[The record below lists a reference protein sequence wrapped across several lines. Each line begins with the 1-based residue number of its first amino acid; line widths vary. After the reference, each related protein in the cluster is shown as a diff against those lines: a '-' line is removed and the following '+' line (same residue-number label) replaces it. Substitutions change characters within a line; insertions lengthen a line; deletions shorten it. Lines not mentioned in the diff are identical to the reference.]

1 LNACTLYRWLY
12 RDLHLL
18 HPAGEV
24 RNYAAGLSLSGRKV
38 CVLAIDYQQTNDL
51 DADTFIRV
59 LESSGLAKRRPAHD
73 RDRIARMLAGSN
85 LIIVACDG
93 GTVVGVARALT
104 DYAYCCYL
112 SDLAVDRAYQ
122 GRGIGRQL
130 IEETRRA
137 AGPETMCLLLSAPD
151 AVGFYESIQMPLQSR
166 AFMFP
171 RER

>member
-1 LNACTLYRWLY
+1 M
-12 RDLHLL
+12 
-18 HPAGEV
+18 GIE
-24 RNYAAGLSLSGRKV
+24 
-38 CVLAIDYQQTNDL
+38 YQKTDDL
-51 DADTFIRV
+51 DPDAFIGV
-59 LESSGLAKRRPAHD
+59 LKSSGLAERRPAGD
-73 RDRIARMLAGSN
+73 RDRIARMLAASN
-85 LIIVACDG
+85 LIIVARDG
-93 GTVVGVARALT
+93 GTLVGVARSLT

-151 AVGFYESIQMPLQSR
+151 AVGFYEAIQMPRQSR

>member
-1 LNACTLYRWLY
+1 M
-12 RDLHLL
+12 
-18 HPAGEV
+18 GIE
-24 RNYAAGLSLSGRKV
+24 
-38 CVLAIDYQQTNDL
+38 YQKTSDL
-51 DADTFIRV
+51 DPDAFISV
-59 LESSGLAKRRPAHD
+59 LRSSGLAERRPAGD

-85 LIIVACDG
+85 LVIAARDG
-93 GTVVGVARALT
+93 GKIVGVARALT

-130 IEETRRA
+130 IVETQRA
-137 AGPETMCLLLSAPD
+137 AGPETMCLLLSAPET
-151 AVGFYESIQMPLQSR
+151 VGFYEAIQMPRQSR

>member
-1 LNACTLYRWLY
+1 M
-12 RDLHLL
+12 
-18 HPAGEV
+18 GIE
-24 RNYAAGLSLSGRKV
+24 
-38 CVLAIDYQQTNDL
+38 YQKISDL
-51 DADTFIRV
+51 DPDAFIGV
-59 LESSGLAKRRPAHD
+59 LKSSGLAERRPADD

-85 LIIVACDG
+85 LVIVARDAG
-93 GTVVGVARALT
+93 AIVGVARSLT

-112 SDLAVDRAYQ
+112 SDLAVDRTYQ

-137 AGPETMCLLLSAPD
+137 AGPETMCLLLSAPG
-151 AVGFYESIQMPLQSR
+151 AVGFYDAIQMPRQSR